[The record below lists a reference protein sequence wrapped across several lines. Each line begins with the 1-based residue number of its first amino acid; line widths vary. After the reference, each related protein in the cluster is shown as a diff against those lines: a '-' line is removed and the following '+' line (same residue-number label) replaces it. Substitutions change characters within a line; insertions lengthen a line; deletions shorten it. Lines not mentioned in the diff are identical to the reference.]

1 MHALT
6 PVAVCMCMGMC
17 AYVQGGS
24 GKRRLRLL
32 SRFWND
38 RDRNDMVACG
48 AAAGV
53 AAAFRRVP
61 VQYSA
66 PPGACVPH
74 HVTAANM
81 FACTSGIQQT
91 RGTSTQRHCGG
102 PTCNHVQHVTE
113 SAFGSLSA
121 ACMRSAAC

>member
-66 PPGACVPH
+66 PLGGPACHITSQLQTCLHAHLASSKPGAPAH
-74 HVTAANM
+74 NATAEGQPVTM
-81 FACTSGIQQT
+81 CS
-91 RGTSTQRHCGG
+91 
-102 PTCNHVQHVTE
+102 
-113 SAFGSLSA
+113 
-121 ACMRSAAC
+121 M